1 MELLA
6 EGRTAEV
13 YAYGEGRVLKLDRPG
28 WNGLAPFE
36 ADVLV
41 QLAEAGL
48 PVARPHGVV
57 TVEGRSGIV
66 LDRVDGV
73 TLRED
78 LLASSGAHVEA
89 LADRFVELQ
98 LRLNATIVA
107 SLPPLVP
114 RLRTEIG
121 SSVADGAL
129 RRELLTRLDGL
140 DDGGLGVCHY
150 DLSPDNVL
158 VGSDGWVVIDW
169 ITAAAGPSAADL
181 ARTLVMWGQVTA
193 GPVGTFLRAVR
204 RIGAARPRPR
214 RRRARRLGPG
224 GGGRPPGGGFRG
236 RRGSVVAAGGRRR
249 GAPRRVTHPGAR
261 VRRRNSRLC
270 RVRAAGATPAPWLDS
285 PARPDRR
292 HRDA

>member
-1 MELLA
+1 VRGYAPPVELLA

-13 YAYGEGRVLKLDRPG
+13 YAYGAGRVLKLDRPG
-28 WNGLAPFE
+28 WTGLAPFE
-36 ADVLV
+36 RDVLV

-48 PVARPHGVV
+48 PVARPHDVV

-78 LLASSGAHVEA
+78 LLDSSGAEVEA
-89 LADRFVELQ
+89 LARRFVELQ
-98 LRLNATIVA
+98 LQLNATTVA

-121 SSVADGAL
+121 ASVTDGAL
-129 RRELLTRLDGL
+129 RHELSALLDGL

-158 VGSDGWVVIDW
+158 VGPDGWVVIDW

-181 ARTLVMWGQVTA
+181 ARTLVMWGRVTA
-193 GPVGTFLRAVR
+193 GPAGIFLRAVR
-204 RIGAARPRPR
+204 RIGGA
-214 RRRARRLGPG
+214 RRALADDVLDDWVR
-224 GGGRPPGGGFRG
+224 
-236 RRGSVVAAGGRRR
+236 VVAAARLGEGFEGEEAAWLLQVAGGGVRL
-249 GAPRRVTHPGAR
+249 GA
-261 VRRRNSRLC
+261 
-270 RVRAAGATPAPWLDS
+270 
-285 PARPDRR
+285 
-292 HRDA
+292 